1 MLEEREDSKYEF
13 GGVTGMKED
22 IKELPP
28 RLEYEGNGTYYT
40 IITVK
45 LEKMR
50 MSSFKGRN
58 IENSINKL
66 NRYFDNIFENVH
78 YFDGA
83 QAAVFRPGSLRSDGS
98 MLADV
103 VLTFTEWTDDFRV
116 DLTKPSILGKLSA
129 ALQISLLFLMFYQ
142 DQIKTSLA
150 DYTETVSIEN
160 YPQFQEMENAF
171 VVIFPIMTFL
181 GLIFPAYVTFKR
193 ESGHR

>member
-1 MLEEREDSKYEF
+1 
-13 GGVTGMKED
+13 MKED

-116 DLTKPSILGKLSA
+116 DLTKPSILGKLSGSSD
-129 ALQISLLFLMFYQ
+129 L
-142 DQIKTSLA
+142 
-150 DYTETVSIEN
+150 
-160 YPQFQEMENAF
+160 
-171 VVIFPIMTFL
+171 VVIPYVLIKIKLKHRWPITPKPCRL
-181 GLIFPAYVTFKR
+181 RTIRNFKKWR
-193 ESGHR
+193 TPLSSFSQS